1 LDGFSLRSLL
11 ENPAANQWDGPNL
24 SVAASGSKVP
34 FQKDQPARAEDQHFS
49 LRSEHFRYIR
59 CRNGEEEFYDHRSD
73 PNEWH
78 NEVGNPAYKTEI
90 QAMREAFEQFLKDAR
105 S

>member
-1 LDGFSLRSLL
+1 MEWGG
-11 ENPAANQWDGPNL
+11 PAI
-24 SVAASGSKVP
+24 SVAASGSKAP
-34 FQKDQPARAEDQHFS
+34 FEVDQPARLEDKHLS

-73 PNEWH
+73 PHEWH
-78 NEVGNPAYKTEI
+78 NEIENPAYQRDIEV
-90 QAMREAFEQFLKDAR
+90 MRAAFQRFIEAAK